1 MPPRLVRSPCGT
13 RSSAWRRLRRTQ
25 PRSAPSRRTSVARA
39 TSPGSSSPGRRDHR
53 RPGIP
58 LALYLS
64 SPLIGGRADRSGARS
79 MVSSD
84 HDRGRSAERPNEIP
98 APGWRD
104 ILWRVWAQIGH
115 DNVSIIA
122 AGVAFYAILAVF
134 PAITAF
140 VSLFG
145 LFADPAAV
153 QEQFAN
159 LEGMIPAE
167 AWTLLNDQLSAVLSA
182 EAQSLGIGA
191 LVGLLIALY
200 SAGAGV
206 RALMTALNIAYN
218 EEERRS
224 FVRFYLIAF
233 LFTIGIAV
241 LGVLSI
247 GIIVAV
253 PVVVNLVE
261 LGPLAGAVIKI
272 APWVALGAVVT
283 VSLGALY
290 RYGTSRAGSK
300 TRWGSWGALVATLL
314 WIGASLLFSV
324 YVANFGSY
332 NQTYGA
338 LAAVVVLL
346 MWLWI
351 SAYIVLLG
359 AELNAEMEHQ
369 TERDTTTGAPRPL
382 GERDAYVADH
392 V

>member
-1 MPPRLVRSPCGT
+1 
-13 RSSAWRRLRRTQ
+13 
-25 PRSAPSRRTSVARA
+25 
-39 TSPGSSSPGRRDHR
+39 
-53 RPGIP
+53 
-58 LALYLS
+58 
-64 SPLIGGRADRSGARS
+64 
-79 MVSSD
+79 MVSS
-84 HDRGRSAERPNEIP
+84 HQDRGRSAERPSEIP

-191 LVGLLIALY
+191 LVGLLIAFY

-218 EEERRS
+218 EEEKRS

-290 RYGTSRAGSK
+290 RYGASRAGPK
-300 TRWGSWGALVATLL
+300 TRWVSWGALVATLL

-359 AELNAEMEHQ
+359 AEFNAEMEHQ

-382 GERDAYVADH
+382 GERGAYVADH
-392 V
+392 VGEVP

>member
-1 MPPRLVRSPCGT
+1 
-13 RSSAWRRLRRTQ
+13 
-25 PRSAPSRRTSVARA
+25 
-39 TSPGSSSPGRRDHR
+39 
-53 RPGIP
+53 
-58 LALYLS
+58 
-64 SPLIGGRADRSGARS
+64 

-84 HDRGRSAERPNEIP
+84 HDRGRSAERPSEIP
-98 APGWRD
+98 VPGWRD

-218 EEERRS
+218 EEEKRS

-290 RYGTSRAGSK
+290 RYGA
-300 TRWGSWGALVATLL
+300 
-314 WIGASLLFSV
+314 
-324 YVANFGSY
+324 
-332 NQTYGA
+332 
-338 LAAVVVLL
+338 
-346 MWLWI
+346 
-351 SAYIVLLG
+351 
-359 AELNAEMEHQ
+359 
-369 TERDTTTGAPRPL
+369 
-382 GERDAYVADH
+382 
-392 V
+392 

>member
-1 MPPRLVRSPCGT
+1 M
-13 RSSAWRRLRRTQ
+13 A
-25 PRSAPSRRTSVARA
+25 
-39 TSPGSSSPGRRDHR
+39 
-53 RPGIP
+53 
-58 LALYLS
+58 
-64 SPLIGGRADRSGARS
+64 
-79 MVSSD
+79 SSD
-84 HDRGRSAERPNEIP
+84 LDRGRSAERPTDLP
-98 APGWRD
+98 ATGWRD
-104 ILWRVWAQIGH
+104 ILWRVWGRIGQH
-115 DNVSIIA
+115 NMSIVA

-159 LEGMIPAE
+159 LKGVIPAQ

-182 EAQSLGIGA
+182 RPRSLGISA
-191 LVGLLIALY
+191 LVSVLIAFY

-206 RALMTALNIAYN
+206 RALMTALNIAYQ
-218 EEERRS
+218 EEEKRS

-233 LFTIGIAV
+233 LFTLGMAALGI
-241 LGVLSI
+241 LSI

-253 PVVVNLVE
+253 PVVVSLVE

-272 APWVALGAVVT
+272 APWVALGVVVT
-283 VSLGALY
+283 ISLGALY
-290 RYGTSRAGSK
+290 RYGGSRAEPK
-300 TRWGSWGALVATLL
+300 TRWVSSGAVVATLL
-314 WIGASLLFSV
+314 WIGTSLLFSV

-346 MWLWI
+346 MWFWI

-369 TERDTTTGAPRPL
+369 TERDTTTGTPRPR
-382 GERDAYVADH
+382 GERGAYVADH
-392 V
+392 VGEVP